1 VIHGQNTKFVSL
13 LSPASVGTSATVSG
27 TVDCVGWDYAQVF
40 LHLAT
45 QTAGNTNTISLAEG
59 DTTSGY
65 TTHAD
70 MSMTT
75 ATPSTSATQVY
86 GWMLDLR
93 KRKRYL
99 KLTLTVPGT
108 AQAAAATVLLSRGEV
123 GPDSATERGLT
134 AQAVG

>member
-1 VIHGQNTKFVSL
+1 MIHAQNTKYVTVL
-13 LSPASVGTSATVSG
+13 APQSVGTSATVSG
-27 TVDCVGWDYAQVF
+27 TVDCVGWDYAQVY

-59 DTTSGY
+59 DTTSSF

-70 MSMTT
+70 MSITT

-99 KLTLTVPGT
+99 RLTLTVPGT
-108 AQAAAATVLLSRGEV
+108 AQIAEASAILGRGEA
-123 GPDSATERGLT
+123 GPDTAAKRGLT

>member
-1 VIHGQNTKFVSL
+1 VIHGQNTKFVTL

-27 TVDCVGWDYAQVF
+27 TVDCLGWDYAQVY

-59 DTTSGY
+59 DTTSSF

-70 MSMTT
+70 FSITT
-75 ATPSTSATQVY
+75 ATPSTSATQAY
-86 GWMLDLR
+86 GWMLDLK

-99 KLTLTVPGT
+99 RLTLTVPGT
-108 AQAAAATVLLSRGEV
+108 AQAADSFAILSRGEA
-123 GPDSATERGLT
+123 GPDTAAKRGLT
-134 AQAVG
+134 AQSVS

>member
-1 VIHGQNTKFVSL
+1 MIHSQNNKFVSL

-45 QTAGNTNTISLAEG
+45 QTAGNTNTISLSEG
-59 DTTSGY
+59 DTTSSY
-65 TTHAD
+65 ATHAD
-70 MSMTT
+70 MDITT
-75 ATPSTSATQVY
+75 ATPATNATQVY

-99 KLTLTVPGT
+99 KMTLTVPGT
-108 AQAAAATVLLSRGEV
+108 AQAAAAHVLLSRGEA
-123 GPDSATERGLT
+123 GPDTATKRGLT
-134 AQAVG
+134 AQKVS

>member
-1 VIHGQNTKFVSL
+1 MIHGQNTKFVTL

-59 DTTSGY
+59 DSTSSFA
-65 TTHAD
+65 THAD
-70 MSMTT
+70 LAMTT
-75 ATPSTSATQVY
+75 ATPSTSVTQAY
-86 GWMLDLR
+86 GWMVDLR

-99 KLTLTVPGT
+99 RLTLTVPGT
-108 AQAAAATVLLSRGEV
+108 AQAAASSVILSRGEAGV
-123 GPDSATERGLT
+123 DTATERGLT
-134 AQAVG
+134 AQVVV

>member
-1 VIHGQNTKFVSL
+1 MIHGQNNKFVTL
-13 LSPASVGTSATVSG
+13 LAPQSVGTSATVSG

-59 DTTSGY
+59 DTTSSFA
-65 TTHAD
+65 THAD
-70 MSMTT
+70 MAITT

-108 AQAAAATVLLSRGEV
+108 AQAAAASVILARGEA
-123 GPDSATERGLT
+123 GPDTATKRGLT

>member
-1 VIHGQNTKFVSL
+1 MIHGQNTKFVSL

-45 QTAGNTNTISLAEG
+45 QTAGNTNTIELSEG
-59 DTTSGY
+59 DTTSSFA
-65 TTHAD
+65 THAD
-70 MSMTT
+70 MAITT
-75 ATPSTSATQVY
+75 ATPATNATQVY

-108 AQAAAATVLLSRGEV
+108 AQAAASSVLLSRGEA
-123 GPDSATERGLT
+123 GPDTAAKRGLT
-134 AQAVG
+134 AQKVG